1 MTLSPRNSR
10 RNPMLREV
18 DDLGD
23 LCPRLEGEHRADLCI
38 VGGGYLGL
46 WTALEIKAAEPSM
59 EICVIEADIC
69 GGGAS
74 GRNSGMALPWWTK
87 IEALIAQCGTD
98 EGLRLARAS
107 VTAIDEIAAF
117 ADTHRFDI
125 EFART
130 GWLWGSTSPREDG
143 RWGGIIDALDH
154 HGEAHFAELDRAGVE
169 ALVDAPGF
177 RGGALDAACATL
189 HPAKLV
195 RGLRRV
201 ALQRG
206 VTIFEETAMTNLRRG
221 SPALIETDA
230 GQVLARRVVLAM
242 NAWSTAVPELD
253 RGIFI
258 LTSDDAVS
266 DPVPDFMA
274 QRRWAD
280 GPILTDSAVFV
291 SGYRP
296 MADGRVSAGV
306 SGGAIAFGH
315 LGRTRWEGATPRA
328 GDIAAAFTRGFGE
341 GHGITFRDS
350 WRGPIDRTRS
360 GLPLF
365 GPLPGHPNIHYGYG
379 FSGNGIVGCRIGAQI
394 MTSLVLERDD
404 PWSNSGLVHPVEP
417 WMPRE
422 PIRYIGAHMV
432 RQAIRRQDQLDRM
445 ERDAGPITRKLA
457 SLAPG
462 GIVTTAT
469 D

>member
-195 RGLRRV
+195 RGPIRSGVNSAHARRLREQTNKENPMSEVRLYKRD
-201 ALQRG
+201 ALEYKTSTVDGTTTQVCRA
-206 VTIFEETAMTNLRRG
+206 IG
-221 SPALIETDA
+221 SPVCTSMGAGHEILETV
-230 GQVLARRVVLAM
+230 QVPWTTLYDEVIFM
-242 NAWSTAVPELD
+242 TEGELH
-253 RGIFI
+253 IH
-258 LTSDDAVS
+258 
-266 DPVPDFMA
+266 
-274 QRRWAD
+274 AD
-280 GPILTDSAVFV
+280 GKTTT
-291 SGYRP
+291 
-296 MADGRVSAGV
+296 GV
-306 SGGAIAFGH
+306 
-315 LGRTRWEGATPRA
+315 P
-328 GDIAAAFTRGFGE
+328 GDIIWLPKGTELIYDAPVRAAYFYALYPV
-341 GHGITFRDS
+341 D
-350 WRGPIDRTRS
+350 WAAQ
-360 GLPLF
+360 
-365 GPLPGHPNIHYGYG
+365 
-379 FSGNGIVGCRIGAQI
+379 NG
-394 MTSLVLERDD
+394 ME
-404 PWSNSGLVHPVEP
+404 EP
-417 WMPRE
+417 
-422 PIRYIGAHMV
+422 
-432 RQAIRRQDQLDRM
+432 
-445 ERDAGPITRKLA
+445 
-457 SLAPG
+457 
-462 GIVTTAT
+462 
-469 D
+469 